1 MKLQMKKVVLLL
13 FALLFTTL
21 TFAQKKEK
29 IKGSKIVTVTQKE
42 VANFENL
49 EVEDNIEIFL
59 SKGSTQSLE
68 IEADDNL
75 HETIK
80 ADLNGTTLRIYT
92 DKEVTGAKK
101 FSIRVTYTDNLKMIT
116 AKNEVTINSLA
127 DLQLENITI
136 KNLDYSK
143 SYLNVKSAN
152 FTLIMNDKTTAELNF
167 QGDNATIELSKNAQL
182 KALIAASQLA
192 KIDLY
197 QKTVAVIEGDATEGK
212 IRVDNNASFT
222 GKKFTVKNLDLT
234 AESYTHCNINAAE
247 NITIAASGKA
257 EIELFG
263 KPKVQV
269 TNFADSAVLYK
280 KEM

>member
-1 MKLQMKKVVLLL
+1 MKKVLLLL
-13 FALLFTTL
+13 FALLFSVL

-29 IKGSKIVTVTQKE
+29 IKGTKIVTVTQKE
-42 VANFENL
+42 VENFENL

-59 SKGSTQSLE
+59 AKGSSQSLE

-80 ADLNGTTLRIYT
+80 AEINGSTLRLYT

-101 FSIRVTYTDNLKMIT
+101 LSVRVTYTDNLKSIT
-116 AKNEVTINSLA
+116 AKNEVTLNSLT

-152 FTLIMNDKTTAELNF
+152 FTLIMNDKATAELNF
-167 QGDNATIELSKNAQL
+167 QGDNVAIELSKSSQL
-182 KALIAASQLA
+182 KALIAAGISA

-197 QKTVAVIEGDATEGK
+197 QKTTAVIEGDAADAK

-222 GKKFTVKNLDLT
+222 GKKFTAKNMQLI
-234 AESYTHCNINAAE
+234 AEGYTNCNVNATE
-247 NITIAASGKA
+247 TISIAASGKA
-257 EIELFG
+257 QVQLFG
-263 KPKVQV
+263 KPKVEV
-269 TNFADSAVLYK
+269 TNFADSATIFK

>member
-1 MKLQMKKVVLLL
+1 MKKIFLLL
-13 FALLFTTL
+13 FTMLFTVF

-42 VANFENL
+42 IETFENL

-59 SKGSTQSLE
+59 IKGAAASLE
-68 IEADDNL
+68 IEADNNL
-75 HETIK
+75 HDAIVSEI
-80 ADLNGTTLRIYT
+80 NGTTLRLYT
-92 DKEVTGAKK
+92 NKNVASSKK
-101 FSIRVTYTDNLKMIT
+101 FNVRVTYTEGLKSIT
-116 AKNEVTINSLA
+116 AKNEVVLNSLA

-152 FTLIMNDKTTAELNF
+152 FTLIMNDKTVTQLNY
-167 QGDNATIELSKNAQL
+167 QGDTITVELSKNAEL
-182 KALIAASQLA
+182 KALIAALQTA

-197 QKTVAVIEGDATEGK
+197 QKTTAEIEGDAALAT
-212 IRVDNNASFT
+212 IRVDNNATFT
-222 GKKFTVKNLDLT
+222 GKKFTAKNMQLT
-234 AESYTHCNINAAE
+234 AEGYTTCNVNAAE
-247 NITIAASGKA
+247 TIIIAASGKA

-263 KPKVQV
+263 KPKVEF
-269 TNFADSAVLYK
+269 TNFADSAVIYK

>member
-1 MKLQMKKVVLLL
+1 MKKILLLL
-13 FALLFTTL
+13 FTLLFTVF

-29 IKGSKIVTVTQKE
+29 LKGSKTVTVTQKE
-42 VANFENL
+42 VENFENL

-59 SKGSTQSLE
+59 VKGDTQSLE

-75 HETIK
+75 HEAIVAEVK
-80 ADLNGTTLRIYT
+80 GTTLRLYT
-92 DKEVTGAKK
+92 DKDLTGAKK
-101 FSIRVTYTDNLKMIT
+101 LSVRVTYTDNLKTIT
-116 AKNEVTINSLA
+116 AKNESTVNSLT
-127 DLQLENITI
+127 DLQLTNITI

-167 QGDNATIELSKNAQL
+167 QGDNVTIELSKSSQL

-197 QKTVAVIEGDATEGK
+197 QKTTAIIEGDATAAK
-212 IRVDNNASFT
+212 IRVDNNAILT
-222 GKKFTVKNLDLT
+222 GKKFTVKNMDLT
-234 AESYTHCNINAAE
+234 AESYTNCNVNAAE

-280 KEM
+280 REKL

>member
-1 MKLQMKKVVLLL
+1 MKKILLLL
-13 FALLFTTL
+13 FALLFTAV

-29 IKGSKIVTVTQKE
+29 LKGSKVVTVAQKE
-42 VANFENL
+42 VENFENL

-59 SKGSTQSLE
+59 AKGGTQSLE

-75 HETIK
+75 HEVIIAEVK
-80 ADLNGTTLRIYT
+80 GTTLRLYT
-92 DKEVTGAKK
+92 NKDITGAKK
-101 FSIRVTYTDNLKMIT
+101 LSVRVTYTDNLKTIT
-116 AKNEVTINSLA
+116 AKNETTINSLT

-136 KNLDYSK
+136 ENLDFSK

-152 FTLIMNDKTTAELNF
+152 FTLVLNDKATAELNF
-167 QGDNATIELSKNAQL
+167 QGDNATVELSKSSHL

-197 QKTVAVIEGDATEGK
+197 QKATATIEGDATDAK
-212 IRVDNNASFT
+212 IRVDNNAVFT
-222 GKKFTVKNLDLT
+222 GKKFTVKNMDLT

>member
-1 MKLQMKKVVLLL
+1 MKKILLLL
-13 FALLFTTL
+13 FTLLFTVF

-42 VANFENL
+42 IETFDSL

-59 SKGSTQSLE
+59 IKGAAASLE

-75 HETIK
+75 HDVIVSEV
-80 ADLNGTTLRIYT
+80 NGTTLRLYT
-92 DKEVTGAKK
+92 NKNVTSSKK
-101 FSIRVTYTDNLKMIT
+101 FSVRVTYTENLKSIT
-116 AKNEVTINSLA
+116 AKNEVILNSLA

-152 FTLIMNDKTTAELNF
+152 FTLIMNDKTETQLNY
-167 QGDNATIELSKNAQL
+167 QGDTITIELSKNAEL
-182 KALIAASQLA
+182 KALIAAGQSA

-197 QKTVAVIEGDATEGK
+197 QKTTAEIEGDAAQATV
-212 IRVDNNASFT
+212 RVDNNATFT
-222 GKKFTVKNLDLT
+222 GKKFTAKSMQLT
-234 AESYTHCNINAAE
+234 AEGYTTCNVNAAE
-247 NITIAASGKA
+247 TITIAASGKA

-263 KPKVQV
+263 KPKIEV
-269 TNFADSAVLYK
+269 TNFADSAVIYK